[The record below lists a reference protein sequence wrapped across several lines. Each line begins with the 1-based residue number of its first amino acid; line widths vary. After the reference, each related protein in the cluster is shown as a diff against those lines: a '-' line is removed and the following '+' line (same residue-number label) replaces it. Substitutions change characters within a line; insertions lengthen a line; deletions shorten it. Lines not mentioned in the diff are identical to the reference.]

1 MSKKNSI
8 LGFCIR
14 ECGCQNLFEL
24 FRVHSTWKGAW
35 QTEKIW
41 VLSYQQRKYLLNY
54 AQIFFFISQR
64 TVKPNC
70 IITACISIVWF
81 FCPSDPEAL
90 SNTFSSPLCLYTRLL
105 LSRKIMHICF
115 RYTHI
120 CRYIIHVPCVICA
133 LIYSSC
139 VCLCSLVCSGLHEK
153 KTGQNQWE
161 AGHKPCGAKRS
172 RHPCLGY
179 SPDIHKT
186 DCLVYFQFKG
196 A

>member
-1 MSKKNSI
+1 MWLPEFI
-8 LGFCIR
+8 WVVQGP
-14 ECGCQNLFEL
+14 QNLKRSLADWEDMGAVLPAKKISLEL
-24 FRVHSTWKGAW
+24 RPD
-35 QTEKIW
+35 
-41 VLSYQQRKYLLNY
+41 
-54 AQIFFFISQR
+54 FFFISQR

-90 SNTFSSPLCLYTRLL
+90 SNTSCSPLCLYTRLL

-139 VCLCSLVCSGLHEK
+139 VCLCSLVCSGVHEK
-153 KTGQNQWE
+153 KTGPNQWE

-172 RHPCLGY
+172 RHLCLGY
-179 SPDIHKT
+179 SPHIGKT